1 MAHVK
6 QASVSRESMG
16 PAEAQPALRVLVVGA
31 DARYRDR
38 AQTVIGEVAGV
49 SFARVAPTG
58 PDDVWWLVKRERAE
72 VVVLDATDCEAAV
85 TDVIARLAAVAPKLG
100 VVVVCEHLT
109 NAARELHALPKWGWT
124 SELRG
129 AVLRAQ
135 RDGSPLTRVRVPRKS
150 DRRDLRGVARA
161 PVSRR

>member
-1 MAHVK
+1 MARMNHGN
-6 QASVSRESMG
+6 VSRESMG

-38 AQTVIGEVAGV
+38 AQTVIGAVAGV
-49 SFARVAPTG
+49 GFAHVAPTG
-58 PDDVWWLVKRERAE
+58 PDDVWWLVKREQAE

-85 TDVIARLAAVAPKLG
+85 TEVIARLAAVAPKLG

-124 SELRG
+124 SELRA
-129 AVLRAQ
+129 AVQRA
-135 RDGSPLTRVRVPRKS
+135 RLDGSPLTRARVPRKG

-161 PVSRR
+161 PLSRR